1 MPYIFNIGGIHNI
14 GFFDTFFTFVV
25 RWLWLW
31 RFTMWFRT
39 CWESVA
45 RNFVE
50 VCLAVLKSYSTK
62 CCTIFCT
69 TWYILL
75 FSAYDQLVHA
85 TSKKKPRVLISGL
98 TNYRCFYDKCT
109 STTTRC
115 VAIKSMSLLTCTVNL
130 NRSPHLESQTLEAGA
145 CVVSSSNV
153 AIFLLTLVRGNLDT
167 SISDMAHC
175 HSSMW
180 LDRRIRA
187 RVNPCNTTLTFG

>member
-1 MPYIFNIGGIHNI
+1 
-14 GFFDTFFTFVV
+14 
-25 RWLWLW
+25 
-31 RFTMWFRT
+31 MWFRT
-39 CWESVA
+39 CWESVVWK
-45 RNFVE
+45 FVE
-50 VCLAVLKSYSTK
+50 FCSAVLKSYSTK

-75 FSAYDQLVHA
+75 LSAYDQLVHA
-85 TSKKKPRVLISGL
+85 TSKTKTMSIDIWSEWLPW
-98 TNYRCFYDKCT
+98 YRCFYDKCT

-115 VAIKSMSLLTCTVNL
+115 VVIKSMSLLTCTVNL

-187 RVNPCNTTLTFG
+187 RVNPCKNTLTFG